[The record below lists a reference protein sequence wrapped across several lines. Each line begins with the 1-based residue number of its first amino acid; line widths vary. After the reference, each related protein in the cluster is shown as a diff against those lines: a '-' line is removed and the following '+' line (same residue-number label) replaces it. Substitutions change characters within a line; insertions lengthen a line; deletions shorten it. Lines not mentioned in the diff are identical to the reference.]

1 MSAAKNGAFESSAE
15 ALSRELGPLDPVDR
29 VALVLER
36 FGDGLRFA
44 SSFGLEDSVVVHLA
58 ARARDKT
65 RVEPRIF
72 MLDTGRLHAETYD
85 LVELFRDT
93 YGLSVS
99 LYAPNTEAVEELVR
113 VRGPN
118 GFYKSKEARKA
129 CCDVRKLEP
138 LGRALTGATAWVTGL
153 RREQSEGRAGVGL
166 VEDDPARPGVLK
178 INPLYDWTFAKVLGF
193 AERENVPLHPLLAK
207 GFPSIGCAPCT
218 RAVAPGEAARAGR
231 WWWEAD
237 DVGNAKECGIHE
249 RRGQS

>member
-1 MSAAKNGAFESSAE
+1 MSAAKESAFDSSAE
-15 ALSRELGPLDPVDR
+15 ALFRELGPLDPEAR
-29 VALVLER
+29 IAFLLER

-58 ARARDKT
+58 ARARVKT
-65 RVEPRIF
+65 KIEPRIF
-72 MLDTGRLHAETYD
+72 MLDTGRLHTETYD
-85 LVELFRDT
+85 LVERFRDA
-93 YGLSVS
+93 YGLSIS
-99 LYAPNTEAVEELVR
+99 LYAPDTHAVEDLVR

-129 CCDVRKLEP
+129 CCEVRKLEP
-138 LGRALTGATAWVTGL
+138 LGRALAGATAWVTGL

-178 INPLYDWTFAKVLGF
+178 INPLYDWTFAKVLAF
-193 AERENVPLHPLLAK
+193 AEREKVPIHPLLAK

-231 WWWEAD
+231 WWWEND
-237 DVGNAKECGIHE
+237 DLGNAKECGIHE